1 MGIGSRIA
9 YNDTKLE
16 PNMVLSN
23 EPGYYQDGEFGI
35 RIESLVVVKQ
45 EKTMHEFGGV
55 KYYGMEHLTMV
66 SSNSFV
72 ARPGARFSGLGTR
85 GQERNN
91 TLCWTSR
98 ALTALGDFSL
108 HPTKL
113 NPPLT
118 HPFSSSAP
126 SRRTSSTL
134 RSCRSTSSSGSTST
148 TPKSETKL
156 GLCCARPET
165 TRRSSKSRSGSHSQ
179 SAFSLSISS
188 PHPRSLIPARGW
200 LQTERNMFPP
210 SRWLERNTQPVS
222 VV

>member
-72 ARPGARFSGLGTR
+72 ARPRARAFFR
-85 GQERNN
+85 FA
-91 TLCWTSR
+91 TSR
-98 ALTALGDFSL
+98 AGARARSEE
-108 HPTKL
+108 KL
-113 NPPLT
+113 STGP
-118 HPFSSSAP
+118 
-126 SRRTSSTL
+126 RR
-134 RSCRSTSSSGSTST
+134 
-148 TPKSETKL
+148 
-156 GLCCARPET
+156 
-165 TRRSSKSRSGSHSQ
+165 
-179 SAFSLSISS
+179 
-188 PHPRSLIPARGW
+188 PRL
-200 LQTERNMFPP
+200 L
-210 SRWLERNTQPVS
+210 
-222 VV
+222 